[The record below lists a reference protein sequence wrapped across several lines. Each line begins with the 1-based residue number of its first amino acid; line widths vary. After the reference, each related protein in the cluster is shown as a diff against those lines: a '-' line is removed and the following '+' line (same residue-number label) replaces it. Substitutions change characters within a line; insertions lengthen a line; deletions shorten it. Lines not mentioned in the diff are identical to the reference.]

1 MIPVVFVAA
10 GLLTSGNVRRQSA
23 LWVAAG
29 LWLVHPAIML
39 AVATGTAWVALYRRA
54 KSRRVMVIPA
64 DDVVAFGELV
74 SLALSSGASPHAA
87 VELAAQHG
95 PTSVVDEVG
104 RVLRQAA
111 SGGSAV
117 AFRGYNGALA
127 PILTPIGHALASGAP
142 LGMRVDGAL
151 GDLRAEVHAERMAR
165 VRRLPVQLL
174 FPLTLLILPGFM
186 ILTLGPSLLTAL
198 DRLQF

>member
-1 MIPVVFVAA
+1 MIPVVLVAA
-10 GLLTSGNVRRQSA
+10 GLLMPGNVRRQSA
-23 LWVAAG
+23 LWMAAG
-29 LWLVHPAIML
+29 LSLIHPAVMVTAGAG
-39 AVATGTAWVALYRRA
+39 AVWVALYRRA
-54 KSRRVMVIPA
+54 KSRRVTVIPS
-64 DDVVAFGELV
+64 DDIVAFGELV

-95 PTSVVDEVG
+95 PASVADEVG

-151 GDLRAEVHAERMAR
+151 GDLRAEVHAARMAR
-165 VRRLPVQLL
+165 VRRLPVRLL